1 MEEYQV
7 IIVGS
12 GPAGSACAKALHDE
26 GIEALVIEK
35 EGLPRHKVC
44 SGILF
49 GQTQVLLKEYFG
61 TLPPKEVYC
70 EPEIIHASD
79 VEEWNREKGFFRYV
93 WEIPKDGQ
101 AFPQNYHN
109 VWRNKFDYW
118 LLKKSGVE
126 YRDRCAFK
134 KHAIHNNKIEVTLSQ
149 KGEGTRTVYCSY
161 LVGAGGVNCSLR
173 KAFTPS
179 GGEQGKEVV
188 VYQTYYR
195 FSDMGN
201 LKDAHWNVFFEPSI
215 GDMLSCVHRK
225 DDFLTL
231 CVGGFKGRNLKKS
244 IETFKDFLTEN
255 FHVVLNE
262 MERDEGCIE
271 RLSMPYL
278 GKGKV
283 LLTGDAAGL
292 IYLNGEGISAALDS
306 GYRAG
311 KAIAQGIQK
320 GGDVVESYTE
330 RSEDIINHTR
340 TCMEQ
345 LHFLTI

>member
-26 GIEALVIEK
+26 GIKVLVIEK
-35 EGLPRHKVC
+35 EGLPRHKIC

-70 EPEIIHASD
+70 EPEIIKASD
-79 VEEWNREKGFFRYV
+79 VEEWNREKGFSNYV

-126 YRDRCAFK
+126 YRDRCVFQK
-134 KHAIHNNKIEVTLSQ
+134 YSIHNNKIAVAISQ
-149 KGEGTRTVYCSY
+149 KDEGNRDLHCSY
-161 LVGAGGVNCSLR
+161 LVGADGVNCRLR
-173 KAFTPS
+173 KALNLS
-179 GGEQGKEVV
+179 GDEQGKEIL
-188 VYQTYYR
+188 VYQAYYR

-201 LKDAHWNVFFEPSI
+201 LKDAHWNVFFEPFI

-231 CVGGFKGRNLKKS
+231 CVGGFKGRNFKKS
-244 IETFKDFLTEN
+244 METFKDFLTEN
-255 FHVVLNE
+255 FHVVLGD
-262 MERDEGCIE
+262 MERDEGCIV
-271 RLSMPYL
+271 RLSRPYL

-283 LLTGDAAGL
+283 LLAGEAAGL

-311 KAIAQGIQK
+311 KAIAQGMQK
-320 GGDVVESYTE
+320 GGDVIEIYKKE
-330 RSEDIINHTR
+330 SEDIINHVKL
-340 TCMEQ
+340 CMDQ
-345 LHFLTI
+345 LHFLTT